1 LYPLDKIYFS
11 TGNLQMT
18 TFIIHNDRG
27 HSILSVY
34 ASILL
39 MLWIILLIIL
49 LPVAWIL
56 LAPFQFEID
65 TRVPVI
71 MVQWK
76 SIGNATLFYE
86 DEVWWLQIRVWFF
99 SKKWNLVQMIF
110 AGRKKK
116 KKVVQ
121 SRKRKS
127 GRKYM
132 PFIKFFKILKTF
144 QIVHWEIAFSADDY
158 TKNARWYWLNFLAV
172 TRKHVYINFDDKN
185 YLVLVIRN
193 KAWRIA
199 HAFMK

>member
-1 LYPLDKIYFS
+1 
-11 TGNLQMT
+11 MT
-18 TFIIHNDRG
+18 KFILPNDSG
-27 HSILSVY
+27 HFISPVCFL
-34 ASILL
+34 ILL
-39 MLWIILLIIL
+39 MLWIILLLIIL

-56 LAPFQFEID
+56 LSPLQFEID

-110 AGRKKK
+110 ADRKKK
-116 KKVVQ
+116 VLQ

-127 GRKYM
+127 GRKRI
-132 PFIKFFKILKTF
+132 PVLKFFKILKTF

-158 TKNARWYWLNFLAV
+158 TENARWYWLNFSPL
-172 TRKHVYINFDDKN
+172 TRKHVYINFVDKN

-199 HAFMK
+199 YAFMK

>member
-1 LYPLDKIYFS
+1 
-11 TGNLQMT
+11 MT
-18 TFIIHNDRG
+18 IFIVHDDSG
-27 HSILSVY
+27 HFISPVY
-34 ASILL
+34 SSILL
-39 MLWIILLIIL
+39 MLWIILLLIIL
-49 LPVAWIL
+49 LLVWIL
-56 LAPFQFEID
+56 LSPLEFEID

-71 MVQWK
+71 MVRWK

-86 DEVWWLQIRVWFF
+86 DEEWWLKVRVLFF

-110 AGRKKK
+110 ADPKKME
-116 KKVVQ
+116 KVAQ

-127 GRKYM
+127 RRKHM
-132 PFIKFFKILKTF
+132 PVLKFFKILKTF

-158 TKNARWYWLNFLAV
+158 TENARWYWLNFFPV

-199 HAFMK
+199 YAFMK